1 MGPAERD
8 LTGAAVMVSSEG
20 GEETPP
26 GNDLVAYLD
35 KAEGA
40 PREEIFIGRRG
51 TVEQIRMY
59 ALDSPPHWHCVTVG
73 LAELGFEL
81 TIRLGRTG
89 DDPPSWV
96 VDLLANLGAYV
107 FRTGRQFAD
116 GHHIDLRGPIKL
128 NDPTAITA
136 AAIVVD
142 PGLKGWQGVEFL
154 QLVGLTADELEL
166 CRSWRTD
173 AVIDLLAK
181 SEPLLITRLD
191 RTSLLDDPTVR
202 ELAESGVAAEGSALE
217 ELRVGTLRW
226 DRRGWRKSRLVVT
239 MGAGAATGLG
249 PALRRKLN
257 RPGASFRVIGDVGEI
272 RFVVAPDPGWE
283 ESSDAVVVSVPLTAV
298 DELAAVFSGKV
309 GSGSL
314 AILPGLR
321 FVVAP

>member
-1 MGPAERD
+1 MAASDGTD
-8 LTGAAVMVSSEG
+8 GA
-20 GEETPP
+20 
-26 GNDLVAYLD
+26 NDLVAYLD
-35 KAEGA
+35 EAEGGDG
-40 PREEIFIGRRG
+40 PREQVSIARRG

-59 ALDSPPHWHCVTVG
+59 AVDNPPHWHCVTVG
-73 LAELGFEL
+73 LADLGFEL
-81 TIRLGRTG
+81 TLRLGRT
-89 DDPPSWV
+89 DDEPPTWT
-96 VDLLANLGAYV
+96 VDLLANLAAYV
-107 FRTGRQFAD
+107 FRTGHEFAD

-142 PGLKGWQGVEFL
+142 PGLKAWQRVEFL

-181 SEPLLITRLD
+181 QEPVLITRLE
-191 RTSLLDDPTVR
+191 RKSLLDDPTVR
-202 ELAESGVAAEGSALE
+202 ELAETGVATEGSALE
-217 ELRVGTLRW
+217 ELRVATLRC

-257 RPGASFRVIGDVGEI
+257 RVGAMFRVIGDAGEV
-272 RFVVAPDPGWE
+272 RFVVAERPGWE
-283 ESSDAVVVSVPLTAV
+283 ESGGAVVVDVPLTGV
-298 DELAAVFSGKV
+298 DELAGLFSGKV

-321 FVVAP
+321 FVVVP